1 MRNALPASSYIV
13 KNNILYY
20 IACLVFFSFC
30 RLDSWEDLEKSSLVL
45 LLLVSLNCWPATRLP
60 SGIRE
65 SVAAIAVR
73 CSLRRHGGSAFPWS
87 MCWTWV
93 IPNSE

>member
-60 SGIRE
+60 SGQQLNNE
-65 SVAAIAVR
+65 VSQVVTGQPLYVQPNL
-73 CSLRRHGGSAFPWS
+73 LRL
-87 MCWTWV
+87 
-93 IPNSE
+93 